1 MEDFNKASTQV
12 MLGVNITQL
21 GASEPLLPDLDAP
34 PCPHRRPEE
43 AIQGL
48 LPASHVMEASAP
60 ASSSESKAGTS
71 EPESESYAGRFMVSH
86 QGGEA

>member
-34 PCPHRRPEE
+34 PCPHRAPLGLQRVAGHIAVGAWVVVHGRGHLGSVPC
-43 AIQGL
+43 AVCLQGAL
-48 LPASHVMEASAP
+48 
-60 ASSSESKAGTS
+60 
-71 EPESESYAGRFMVSH
+71 
-86 QGGEA
+86 